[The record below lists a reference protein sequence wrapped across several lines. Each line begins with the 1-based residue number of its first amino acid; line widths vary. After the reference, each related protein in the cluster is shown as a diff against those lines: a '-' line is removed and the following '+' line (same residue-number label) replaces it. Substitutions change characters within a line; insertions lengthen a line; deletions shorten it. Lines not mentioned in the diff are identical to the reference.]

1 MRILPKPL
9 AFEWD
14 KGNINKNLKKQ
25 KVTNLEAEEIFRN
38 NPLKIFYD
46 VIHSRIER
54 RFIAHGI
61 TNEIRSLTIIFTLR
75 KQKIRI
81 ISARDQNKKER
92 KIYEKK

>member
-1 MRILPKPL
+1 MKKLPKPL

-14 KGNINKNLKKQ
+14 KGNIDKNFKKH

-38 NPLKIFYD
+38 KPLIIID
-46 VIHSRIER
+46 DATHSLVER

-61 TNEIRSLTIIFTLR
+61 TSKKRNLTIIFTLR
-75 KQKIRI
+75 ERKIRI
-81 ISARDQNKKER
+81 ISARIQDKKER

>member
-1 MRILPKPL
+1 MKILPKPL

-14 KGNINKNLKKQ
+14 KGNINKNFKKH

-38 NPLKIFYD
+38 KPLIIFYD
-46 VIHSRIER
+46 AIHSRIER

-61 TNEIRSLTIIFTLR
+61 TSKKRNLTIIFTLR

-81 ISARDQNKKER
+81 ISARNQNKKER

>member
-1 MRILPKPL
+1 MKTLPKPL

-14 KGNINKNLKKQ
+14 KGNIDKNFKKH

-38 NPLKIFYD
+38 KPLIIID
-46 VIHSRIER
+46 DAIHSWIER

-61 TNEIRSLTIIFTLR
+61 TSKKRNLTIIFTLR

-81 ISARDQNKKER
+81 ISARNQNKKER
-92 KIYEKK
+92 EIYEKK

>member
-1 MRILPKPL
+1 MARLPVPVS
-9 AFEWD
+9 FEWD
-14 KGNINKNLKKQ
+14 KGNIDKNFKKH

-38 NPLKIFYD
+38 KPLIIID
-46 VIHSRIER
+46 DAIHSRIER

-61 TNEIRSLTIIFTLR
+61 TSKKRNLTIIFTLR

-81 ISARDQNKKER
+81 ISARNQNKKER